1 MRASTGN
8 RFGIARMVEPHESG
22 LDVARSFE
30 RRFDKR
36 GKIAPKKPSNVKANN
51 EHQDSGVGTS
61 WRRQCFAGKVQI
73 IRIIDLM
80 TNE

>member
-1 MRASTGN
+1 MSLGHSSAGS
-8 RFGIARMVEPHESG
+8 IHE
-22 LDVARSFE
+22 E
-30 RRFDKR
+30 
-36 GKIAPKKPSNVKANN
+36 KIAPQKPSNVKANN